1 MARNYLIAGKT
12 AWDLGNFNYDSVID
26 INDAKILQKNYNGVA
41 SGSVVAS
48 TAAAVNAGA
57 GGGVWVSRRRLIRM
71 EGRFWGW

>member
-48 TAAAVNAGA
+48 TG
-57 GGGVWVSRRRLIRM
+57 RR
-71 EGRFWGW
+71 